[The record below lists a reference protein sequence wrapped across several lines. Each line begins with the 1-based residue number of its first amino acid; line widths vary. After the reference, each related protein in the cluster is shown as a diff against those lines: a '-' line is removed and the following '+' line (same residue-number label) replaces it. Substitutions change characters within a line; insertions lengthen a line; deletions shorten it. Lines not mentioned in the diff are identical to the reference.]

1 MVAIPFKNKT
11 NQTKFQGSFDL
22 DSTNYEYTIYLL
34 PIKKRKEINEIV
46 SYFGNRMFQGNLCLK
61 IDETDIKQY
70 LKFNDVSAF
79 IMVNPVGIDN
89 IASGT
94 LQIYDWCINPPS
106 PTQSQSQSQSTSSG
120 GSPSQH
126 ISISKSSNI
135 DEADVWINDIC
146 RVSSGP
152 NTGNPLKGLLFLM
165 EQLVVQNLQK
175 TNIKLY
181 IKPKKENVAALKPK
195 YESFGFEKNHK
206 DEPNICPNWQGKE
219 IVMEKIGLVPDTSTI
234 DFSFLE
240 QEPTPTPTPTPI
252 TTRTTRRTIRGT
264 AKGVK
269 KHKKTYRKHKKSYHK
284 RK

>member
-1 MVAIPFKNKT
+1 MVAIPFNNKT

-70 LKFNDVSAF
+70 LKFKDVSAF

-94 LQIYDWCINPPS
+94 LQIYDWCIDPP
-106 PTQSQSQSQSTSSG
+106 PQSQSPSQSQSTSSG
-120 GSPSQH
+120 GSSSQH
-126 ISISKSSNI
+126 ISSSKSPNI
-135 DEADVWINDIC
+135 DEADVWINDVC
-146 RVSSGP
+146 RVSSGQ
-152 NTGNPLKGLLFLM
+152 NTGNPLKGLFFLM

-181 IKPKKENVAALKPK
+181 IKPKKENVDALKPK
-195 YESFGFEKNHK
+195 YESLGFIKNHK
-206 DEPNICPNWQGKE
+206 EHPDICPKWQGKE
-219 IVMEKIGLVPDTSTI
+219 IVMEKTGLVPETSII

-240 QEPTPTPTPTPI
+240 QAPTA
-252 TTRTTRRTIRGT
+252 RTYTRRTLRTT

-269 KHKKTYRKHKKSYHK
+269 KHRKTYRKHRKSYHK